1 MKKFN
6 KIIDYLLGMP
16 KSIYFCFKYLPF
28 KTAVKL
34 PILLSRHVYL
44 YSMKGKIKIES
55 AQIKMGMIR
64 IGYGGVGIFD
74 RKYSRTIWQNNGGM
88 VIFKGKA
95 SIGHGSRLSINEK
108 GILTFGNNLNITAET
123 QIICS
128 KSISFGRD
136 VLISWQCLFMD
147 TDFHK
152 VYKNDVLKNND
163 KSINIGNHVWIGC
176 RNTILKGVEIVDNC
190 IIAANSN
197 VIKSIKQE
205 NSIIAGNPA
214 KVIESGIKWE
224 A

>member
-1 MKKFN
+1 MKKIN
-6 KIIDYLLGMP
+6 KIMDCLLGLP

-28 KTAVKL
+28 KMAVKL
-34 PILLSRHVYL
+34 PILLSKNVYL
-44 YSMKGKIKIES
+44 FSVKGKVKIE
-55 AQIKMGMIR
+55 ADIIKTGMVK
-64 IGYGGVGIFD
+64 IGFGEVGIFD
-74 RKYSRTIWQNNGGM
+74 KKYSRTIWQNNGL

-95 SIGHGSRLSINEK
+95 RIGYGSKLSIGKG
-108 GILTFGNNLNITAET
+108 GILTFGKNFCITAES
-123 QIICS
+123 QIVCKKNIC
-128 KSISFGRD
+128 FGKD

-152 VYKNDVLKNND
+152 VYKSSVLKNND

-176 RNTILKGVEIVDNC
+176 RNTILKGVEIADNC

-224 A
+224 E